1 MTERRAGVAEVMKY
15 VIFAVIIGYV
25 VLLLMFTSGSSRSFD
40 EVEDSVRGALD
51 TETLTE
57 MNDQALKRNFG
68 LNSADYDGV
77 LYYAAESSMSAEEV
91 LLIKVKSD
99 DQVQEVTDALKER
112 IVIRLDAF
120 EGYAPEEAKN
130 LENANQSVRGEFI
143 FFAVSSQAEDYRAAF
158 DRSL

>member
-15 VIFAVIIGYV
+15 VIFAVIIGLCRTAADV
-25 VLLLMFTSGSSRSFD
+25 TSGSSRSFD
-40 EVEDSVRGALD
+40 EVADSVRVSAGHRDAYS
-51 TETLTE
+51 E

-99 DQVQEVTDALKER
+99 DPGARRSRTRSMNESRQGWTHLRDMRRRKRRNSRKRESECTRR
-112 IVIRLDAF
+112 IYIFCGFIA
-120 EGYAPEEAKN
+120 G
-130 LENANQSVRGEFI
+130 RGLQGCF
-143 FFAVSSQAEDYRAAF
+143 
-158 DRSL
+158 

>member
-40 EVEDSVRGALD
+40 EVADSVRGALD

-91 LLIKVKSD
+91 
-99 DQVQEVTDALKER
+99 Q
-112 IVIRLDAF
+112 
-120 EGYAPEEAKN
+120 
-130 LENANQSVRGEFI
+130 
-143 FFAVSSQAEDYRAAF
+143 
-158 DRSL
+158 

>member
-40 EVEDSVRGALD
+40 EVADSVRGALD

-99 DQVQEVTDALKER
+99 DQVQEVTDALNER
-112 IVIRLDAF
+112 IETRLDAF
-120 EGYAPEEAKN
+120 EGYAPEEAKK

-143 FFAVSSQAEDYRAAF
+143 FFAVSSQAKDYRAAF
-158 DRSL
+158 DGSL